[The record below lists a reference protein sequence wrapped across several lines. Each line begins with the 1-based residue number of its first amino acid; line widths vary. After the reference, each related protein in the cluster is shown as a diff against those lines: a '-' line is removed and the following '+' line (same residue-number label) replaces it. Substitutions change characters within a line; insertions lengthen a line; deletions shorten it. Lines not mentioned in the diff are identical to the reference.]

1 MLSCLLTVGGAQA
14 EILDVSDSQFFFNS
28 SLEELQKQSAFA
40 LPTNRQCVRLGRAL
54 AFYGVTDDRERR
66 ERVPDQLSSLSSTAC
81 MDLCETLAH
90 YSSQSRSLLESSSDS
105 SKRLSTVNAWPE
117 FQELLLSDEYAGRC
131 SASSRS
137 SKSVESFPVGWA
149 MTSPQFGSGGAG
161 GGGSGGG
168 GNSSSLNNGP
178 GEENRLD
185 SWKDIVV
192 PGPGPFVPAVPEPST
207 WVMLLTGFAGL
218 GFMAYRRKTIAS
230 DKCANCS

>member
-90 YSSQSRSLLESSSDS
+90 YSSQSRSLLESSSDP

-117 FQELLLSDEYAGRC
+117 FQELLLSDEYALANKGHDTRAVQAYLGHKNIQHTVRYTEL
-131 SASSRS
+131 SPSR
-137 SKSVESFPVGWA
+137 F
-149 MTSPQFGSGGAG
+149 
-161 GGGSGGG
+161 
-168 GNSSSLNNGP
+168 
-178 GEENRLD
+178 
-185 SWKDIVV
+185 KD
-192 PGPGPFVPAVPEPST
+192 F
-207 WVMLLTGFAGL
+207 W
-218 GFMAYRRKTIAS
+218 R
-230 DKCANCS
+230 N